1 MDFSFTE
8 EQEMMIKT
16 ARKFAEDQLKP
27 HAAKWDEEMSM
38 PLEPLRQLGELGY
51 MGMTMPEEY
60 GGVAAGTVTYAACIM
75 EIAKIDASTSVAV
88 AVNNSLFNDML
99 FAWASEEIKR
109 EVIPQIT
116 SGQKNGCFALTE
128 PNAGSD
134 PGALKTTA
142 LLDGDHFVING
153 AKCFATN
160 GGFADWLIVFALT
173 EPEAKAKGIS
183 AFLVDAKTPGFQVS
197 KHENKMGIRAS
208 STCELVFN
216 NVRVPKSRLLGPQ
229 SKGLRVA
236 LQTLDGGR
244 ISIAAQAVGIA
255 EAALDASVK
264 YSKERCQFGKPLNTM
279 PTIQFAIADMAM
291 EIEVAK
297 QMVFKAAWLKD
308 TKRKHTKEAAI
319 AKLFASEMA
328 HRVVHKAV
336 QIHGGYGYMKDYP
349 IERYYRDQ
357 RITEIYEGTSEI
369 QRVVIASQ
377 VLA

>member
-16 ARKFAEDQLKP
+16 ARKFAEEQLKP
-27 HAAKWDEEMSM
+27 FAQQWDEAMAM
-38 PLEPLRQLGELGY
+38 PMEPLRKLGELGY
-51 MGMTMPEEY
+51 MGMTMPEEL
-60 GGVAAGTVTYAACIM
+60 GGVNAGTVTYVACIM
-75 EIAKIDASTSVAV
+75 ELAKGDASSSVAM
-88 AVNNSLFNDML
+88 AVNNSLFNDL
-99 FAWASEEIKR
+99 LLAWAPDSLKQQI
-109 EVIPQIT
+109 IPQIT
-116 SGQKNGCFALTE
+116 SEQKFGCFALTE

-134 PGALKTTA
+134 PGALKTVA
-142 LLDGDHFVING
+142 RLEGEHYVLNG

-173 EPEAKAKGIS
+173 DPEARAKGIS
-183 AFLVDAKTPGFQVS
+183 TFLVDAKTPGFQVS

-208 STCELVFN
+208 STCELVFTD
-216 NVRVPKSRLLGPQ
+216 VKVPKDRLIGPPG
-229 SKGLRVA
+229 KGLRIA

-255 EAALDASVK
+255 EAALDASIK
-264 YSKERCQFGKPLNTM
+264 YAKERCQFGKPLSAMT
-279 PTIQFAIADMAM
+279 TIQFALADMAM
-291 EIEVAK
+291 EVEVAK

-308 TKRKHTKEAAI
+308 VGRKHTKEAAI
-319 AKLFASEMA
+319 AKLYSSEMA

-336 QIHGGYGYMKDYP
+336 QIHGGYGYMKEYP

-369 QRVVIASQ
+369 QRLVIASQ
-377 VLA
+377 VLQ